1 MATGIAALEEAL
13 RGRGM
18 AAAGQLARTP
28 IQAKEHDTV
37 LLPSDLIR
45 DDGSLDVYDDV
56 FNLFRPTY
64 QKNQPSI
71 QCSGLVGYIPLND
84 AYALEVTTRV
94 PVGNLERLVGMA
106 AGYAPLVLR
115 KYTRLFGHAE
125 DRPEALFD
133 VLADQL
139 LEAFDRILGS
149 GLLKTYDRVVR
160 VGSSPSGRIM
170 PFDTGW
176 LTAKVGRPTAMSS
189 SFHRTPDFGPNRLLR
204 HAFEKLLA
212 RYIGIRDQKQRART
226 LRLRKAV
233 ARLGDVRRASQSDLT
248 PQAIAGYIRHLPVH
262 HEHYADALMVAH
274 LIVYDLGLSIRQAG
288 GIAIL
293 PSILIDMSTV
303 FESYVRRIL
312 AEGLADDPAILVKD
326 GNKDG
331 DGGAKVLLYDP
342 IRAGLNSP
350 DATPDIVIEVNGIPA
365 LVIDAKYKPA
375 AKLPDRGDVNQVVV
389 YGARYAAPRIMVL
402 HAGRP
407 GTRVPAEFCGSIG
420 GFQVFNGMIDL
431 AAAAIETE
439 EKAFVAAI
447 RALL

>member
-1 MATGIAALEEAL
+1 MTTGIAALEEAF
-13 RGRGM
+13 RGRWM
-18 AAAGQLARTP
+18 VAAGQLARTP
-28 IQAKEHDTV
+28 IPAKEHETV
-37 LLPSDLIR
+37 LLPSSLVR
-45 DDGSLDVYDDV
+45 EDGSLDVYDDV
-56 FNLFRPTY
+56 LNLFRPTY
-64 QKNQPSI
+64 KKNRPSI
-71 QCSGLVGYIPLND
+71 QCAGWVGYIPLND
-84 AYALEVTTRV
+84 TYALEVSTRV

-106 AGYAPLVLR
+106 AGYAPEVLR
-115 KYTRLFGHAE
+115 KYKRLFGHTE

-139 LEAFDRILGS
+139 LAAFDQIWES
-149 GLLKTYDRVVR
+149 GLLKTYDRVIR
-160 VGSSPSGRIM
+160 IGSSPSGRIM
-170 PFDTGW
+170 PFETDW
-176 LTAKVGRPTAMSS
+176 LTAKAGRPTAMSS

-212 RYIGIRDQKQRART
+212 RYIGIRDQKQRSRT

-233 ARLGDVRRASQSDLT
+233 AHLGDVRWASPNDLT

-262 HEHYADALMVAH
+262 HKHYANALMVAH

-293 PSILIDMSTV
+293 PSVLIDMSAV
-303 FESYVRRIL
+303 FESYIRRVL
-312 AEGLADDPAILVKD
+312 AEGLADNPAIRVKD

-331 DGGAKVLLYDP
+331 DRGAKVLLYDP

-350 DATPDIVIEVNGIPA
+350 EATPDIVIEVNGIPA

-402 HAGRP
+402 HADRP
-407 GTRVPAEFCGSIG
+407 QNRQPAEFCGSIG
-420 GFQVFNGMIDL
+420 SFEVFNGMVDL
-431 AAAAIETE
+431 RASAMEDE
-439 EKAFVAAI
+439 EKTFVAAI
-447 RALL
+447 QALL